1 MYGNS
6 LQKPLLVIVG
16 PTAVGKT
23 TTAIEL
29 ALRLDGEVVS
39 ADSRYFYRGMDIG
52 TAKPTMEERQGV
64 PHHLVDVADPDE
76 RWSLS
81 IFQRAAKDAIH
92 AIHGRGRLPILVG
105 GTGQFVKAVV
115 EDWVPPD
122 IEPNLRMREVL
133 EAWGREISPAELH
146 RKLSLLDPEAAAHM
160 DANNLRRSVRALE
173 VIFSTGRRFSSQ
185 QVKNISPYQV
195 VQIGLTRPR
204 EEIYARVD
212 QRIDWMMT
220 AGLLD
225 EVQRLLARG
234 FSPDLP
240 SMSAIGYREAGKV
253 LRGEMTREEA
263 VMWMKRLTR
272 VFVRKQY
279 NWFRLTDPGIQW
291 FEVQGLDLDVLAA
304 RIRQQFSGS

>member
-81 IFQRAAKDAIH
+81 IFQRAAKDAID

-240 SMSAIGYREAGKV
+240 SMSAIGYREAVKV

>member
-16 PTAVGKT
+16 PPAVGKT

-64 PHHLVDVADPDE
+64 PHHLIDVADPDE

-304 RIRQQFSGS
+304 RIGQQFSGS

>member
-81 IFQRAAKDAIH
+81 IFQRAAKDAID

-234 FSPDLP
+234 YSPDLP
-240 SMSAIGYREAGKV
+240 SMSAIGYREAVKV

-304 RIRQQFSGS
+304 RIGQQFSGS

>member
-81 IFQRAAKDAIH
+81 IFQRAAKDAID

-234 FSPDLP
+234 YSPDLP

>member
-64 PHHLVDVADPDE
+64 PHHLIDVADPDE

-240 SMSAIGYREAGKV
+240 SMSAIGYREAVKV

-304 RIRQQFSGS
+304 RIGQQFSGS